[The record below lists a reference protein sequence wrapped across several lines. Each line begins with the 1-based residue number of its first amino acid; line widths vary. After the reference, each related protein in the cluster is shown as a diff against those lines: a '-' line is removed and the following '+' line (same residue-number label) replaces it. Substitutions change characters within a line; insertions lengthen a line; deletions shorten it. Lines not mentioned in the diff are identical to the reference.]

1 MLTQFLSFLGTATD
15 VRSVAAIVLGVL
27 TTVVGHNS
35 VVVKSVVDGIAGL
48 IVLVDTYQ
56 AHKTK
61 QAAIAA
67 AKPSA
72 APASVPV
79 TPVPVTVV
87 SAAPAAPPQP
97 AA

>member
-1 MLTQFLSFLGTATD
+1 MLSQFLSFLGTATD

-35 VVVKSVVDGIAGL
+35 VVVKAVVDGVAGL

-61 QAAIAA
+61 QAVVAA
-67 AKPSA
+67 AKVTTA
-72 APASVPV
+72 AAAVPV
-79 TPVPVTVV
+79 APVPVTVV
-87 SAAPAAPPQP
+87 PAAATPTT
-97 AA
+97 AS